1 MSKSEFAAI
10 LTPTATQRA
19 FWIFSGDDYRNDAAV
34 LVVNFAVDLPFDH
47 ELINS
52 AWKRTISQHDMLRAS
67 INPDKSDEPLLVIR
81 VQSPQNV
88 TVLTDSTAPVADVNL
103 AKAPTHKLY
112 CRHDG
117 NRINFVWHCHHALLD
132 GWSAHLVLNDLV
144 RNYSQL
150 LNPQAANDKD
160 DSTKL
165 SYINA
170 HRLLL
175 KLDITSSQNYWEEYL
190 QGFKQPALLTHAAS
204 SKGVR
209 RVSTAT
215 ILQQNAA
222 QELNA
227 LCKASGVTTACVIQ
241 MLWSYIISIL
251 CLRDDVVIG
260 TAVSGR
266 PPAIPNIETVAGCFA
281 TVAPARVHFDRNL
294 TIKATLQKLQIKL
307 FEAAEHQFIGLQ
319 SIIAELDN
327 DCNPRL
333 FDSLLVVESFPETT
347 SFAGIPAK
355 NGDRSAISNYQ
366 SDVVSSYPL
375 TVTISPATDWTIRCD
390 FQDNQ
395 FNIEW
400 IESLQHTFCGLL
412 ETVIENWQAPL
423 SSIDKTVESILTEHP
438 NPIALQAGNSHG
450 VLKEQVFDTLEGP
463 VNDVELEMIALWE
476 EVLHLRPVSMDARFF
491 DIGGTSLHAVTLI
504 ERVSKALNYRIP
516 ASLFLGNPTPRA
528 CAAFLLRAEESPA
541 PMKSLVP
548 LNKAARENSREPG
561 LYCLHSGG
569 GHAMFYREFAQR
581 LPGQTPCFA
590 LQPRGIDGREA
601 PDTSVKEM
609 ASHYLAEIKSQNPD
623 GPYHLLCY
631 CLSGALVLEMA
642 HQLKKQGLQAGHLI
656 IVDAPSPVPA
666 AHPVAKLGWSAYLI
680 YELVIQRRWDM
691 LQSALKHRVEKKKLA
706 SASEPG
712 QHKALSGVQQAC
724 KQGFTDYRAK
734 PTDLPVTFLQNTG
747 ALSQAIYMR
756 NWPKLTPN
764 ANIISIDGDHRF
776 LFDLPEA
783 TNTAKIIGSIISSP
797 CHAPE
802 TSGVNLNNN
811 PMIEA

>member
-1 MSKSEFAAI
+1 MGKSEIAAI

-34 LVVNFAVDLPFDH
+34 LVVYFAVDLPFDK
-47 ELINS
+47 EQINS
-52 AWKRTISQHDMLRAS
+52 AWTKTISQHDMLRAS

-81 VQSPQNV
+81 YQSTQDV
-88 TVLTDSTAPVADVNL
+88 TVLTDSTAPTAEINL

-150 LNPQAANDKD
+150 LNPHAANDTD

-170 HRLLL
+170 HRHLL
-175 KLDITSSQNYWEEYL
+175 KLDITTSQNYWKEYL

-204 SKGVR
+204 TSSKVVR
-209 RVSTAT
+209 HVSTAT

-227 LCKASGVTTACVIQ
+227 LCKTSGVTTACVIQ
-241 MLWSYIISIL
+241 MLWSYIISKL
-251 CLRDDVVIG
+251 CIRDDVVIG
-260 TAVSGR
+260 TSVSGR
-266 PPAIPNIETVAGCFA
+266 PPAIPNIETVAGCFT
-281 TVAPARVHFDRNL
+281 TVAPVRVHFDSNL
-294 TIKATLQKLQIKL
+294 TIKDTLQKLQVEL

-319 SIIAELDN
+319 SIISELDN

-333 FDSLLVVESFPETT
+333 FDSLLVVESFPETKNPVNT
-347 SFAGIPAK
+347 GDSPA
-355 NGDRSAISNYQ
+355 ITNYQ

-375 TVTISPATDWTIRCD
+375 TITVSPANDWSMRCD
-390 FQDNQ
+390 FQDTQ
-395 FNIEW
+395 FNTEW
-400 IESLQHTFCGLL
+400 IESLQHTFCELL
-412 ETVIENWQAPL
+412 ETLIENWQSPL
-423 SSIDKTVESILTEHP
+423 SSIEKTVASNLAEHP

-450 VLKEQVFDTLEGP
+450 VLKEQVFETLEGP
-463 VNDVELEMIALWE
+463 VNDVELEMVALWE

-504 ERVSKALNYRIP
+504 ERVSKTLNYRIP
-516 ASLFLGNPTPRA
+516 ASLFLGNPTPRD
-528 CAAFLLRAEESPA
+528 CATLLSSAEASPA
-541 PMKSLVP
+541 PVKSLVP

-581 LPGQTPCFA
+581 LPQQTPCFA
-590 LQPRGIDGREA
+590 LQPRGLDGREA
-601 PDTSVKEM
+601 PDKSVKEM
-609 ASHYLAEIKSQNPD
+609 AAHYLDEIKTQNPD

-631 CLSGALVLEMA
+631 CLSGALILEMA

-666 AHPVAKLGWSAYLI
+666 AHPFAKLGWNAYLT

-691 LQSALKHRVEKKKLA
+691 LQNALTHRAAKKKLA
-706 SASEPG
+706 TAPEPG
-712 QHKALSGVQQAC
+712 EHKALSLVQQAC
-724 KQGFTDYRAK
+724 KKGFIDYRAR
-734 PTDLPVTFLQNTG
+734 PTDLPVTFIQNTG
-747 ALSQAIYMR
+747 AQSQTIYMR
-756 NWPKLTPN
+756 NWPNLTPN
-764 ANIISIDGDHRF
+764 ANTISIDGDHRF
-776 LFDLPEA
+776 LFDLPQA
-783 TNTAKIIGSIISSP
+783 TNTAKIVGSIISKP
-797 CHAPE
+797 CREPE
-802 TSGVNLNNN
+802 TAGINLTTTR
-811 PMIEA
+811 